1 MAKQLAF
8 TNLLLDDNNEII
20 SSNTNK
26 KDDSQQ
32 QAIFSITDGKWKE
45 ISDNNSNENIVKNF
59 DLWKIF
65 SSVFL
70 PIGYPSSVTSDYGI
84 FQICDTIQALCSYL
98 RGLLT
103 TRSTLIGIGVG
114 KSTANATSATIQ
126 FIFRD
131 LTGLIGSVLFS
142 WKYSYSFGVE
152 IKQWRLFADVINDI
166 ALTLELISPLFPSIC
181 FVPILCIASVCK
193 AMCGCSAGATRVGI
207 AKHFAKNDNETD
219 IISKEGIQE
228 TFVTV
233 LGMIFGL
240 ILTSCLNNN
249 EYEFVIIVFTFVTLT
264 IVHVVA
270 NYFAVKSL
278 QLNTL
283 NRERLNIIMTHY
295 LKHKNGILTP
305 KEVCNYENVWNVDL
319 FPLNYITNLIFD
331 SEKDKHFKLNLGIK
345 INDVSAMWMEWNLNV
360 FKDNKKYYFDVV
372 EKRKYF
378 DINIAYN
385 VNASDIDFA
394 ESFLIYRVIKDW
406 IWMQMKGKKDI
417 VKPDLSLKLLSEK
430 EMMEFRK
437 MLEESAWKI
446 ANLRLSLCVMPNR
459 YQNN

>member
-1 MAKQLAF
+1 MAKQIVF
-8 TNLLLDDNNEII
+8 ESLLLDDNNKVIT
-20 SSNTNK
+20 SNTNK
-26 KDDSQQ
+26 KDDDDKNKST
-32 QAIFSITDGKWKE
+32 FSISDFAWKDVS
-45 ISDNNSNENIVKNF
+45 IRNKDTHSNSLTLFHF
-59 DLWKIF
+59 DFWRIF

-114 KSTANATSATIQ
+114 SSTANATSATIQ

-166 ALTLELISPLFPSIC
+166 ALTLELISPLFPSVF
-181 FVPILCIASVCK
+181 FVPILCIASICK
-193 AMCGCSAGATRVGI
+193 AMCGCAAGATRVGI

-240 ILTSCLNNN
+240 ILTSGLNNN
-249 EYEFVIIVFTFVTLT
+249 EYEFVIIVVTFVVLT
-264 IVHVVA
+264 AVHVIA

-283 NRERLNIIMTHY
+283 NRERLTILITAY
-295 LKHKNGILTP
+295 LKQKECVLTP
-305 KEVCNYENVWNVDL
+305 KQVCAYENVWNVDL
-319 FPLNYITNLIFD
+319 FAVRWITSSNKDVALNA
-331 SEKDKHFKLNLGIK
+331 GCK
-345 INDVSAMWMEWNLNV
+345 INEISSLWMQWNV
-360 FKDNKKYYFDVV
+360 KSKSETKYYFDVAKNGNRYCV
-372 EKRKYF
+372 
-378 DINIAYN
+378 DIAYDVEAN
-385 VNASDIDFA
+385 DMDFV
-394 ESFLIYRVIKDW
+394 ESFVNYMIIKQW
-406 IWMQMKGKKDI
+406 ILKQMQLNGNGDI
-417 VKPDLSLKLLSEK
+417 KPNVALKLLSDK
-430 EMMEFRK
+430 EMNTFKQLLR
-437 MLEESAWKI
+437 ESSWKI
-446 ANLRLSLCVMPNR
+446 CNLRLSLKILSNR
-459 YQNN
+459 YSMR